1 MVHSLSKV
9 LQYFGHFLMVSLKT
23 NINSW
28 HRMTNS
34 LASFVFVHGQH
45 LIRKCLLGSTR
56 TVISINT
63 ESWFLKKEEDDEFT
77 PDDKWQ
83 VASSLLVEDA
93 RVDRRLLLIR
103 LVFNRLDP
111 VWKALN
117 PSGRWSYWYF
127 FHLVSF
133 FTVTCAFWCAASCY
147 SAEWTACEKIIK

>member
-9 LQYFGHFLMVSLKT
+9 LPYFGHFLMVSLKT

-34 LASFVFVHGQH
+34 SASFVFVHGQH
-45 LIRKCLLGSTR
+45 LIRKCLLGSNR
-56 TVISINT
+56 TAPSR
-63 ESWFLKKEEDDEFT
+63 SFSRRKEDAKFT
-77 PDDKWQ
+77 PVDKWQ
-83 VASSLLVEDA
+83 VTSSLLVVDA
-93 RVDRRLLLIR
+93 RVDRRLFLIR
-103 LVFNRLDP
+103 LVFNGLDP

-133 FTVTCAFWCAASCY
+133 WRLPVRFDVLLHVVALNEPPARKC
-147 SAEWTACEKIIK
+147 